1 MPDSHRPTDPPI
13 GRAVNDTGKR
23 LARAFDA
30 ALSEAGGTLPT
41 WLILLALKQQ
51 RWRTQL
57 DLAQAVGI
65 GNPTLTHHVDALE
78 RAGLVARVRD
88 QDDRRVIRLELTEAG
103 EAMFQRLRRVAT
115 SHDRRVT
122 RGFSNAE
129 LAQLRRLLERID
141 ANVEE

>member
-1 MPDSHRPTDPPI
+1 MPDSHRPTERPI
-13 GRAVNDTGKR
+13 GPAVHDAGKR
-23 LARAFDA
+23 LARAFDE
-30 ALSEAGGTLPT
+30 ALSEAGGTLPM

-57 DLAQAVGI
+57 ELAEAVGI

-88 QDDRRVIRLELTEAG
+88 QDDRRVIRLELTDPG

-115 SHDRRVT
+115 SFNRRLT
-122 RGFSNAE
+122 SGFSSEE
-129 LAQLRRLLERID
+129 LAQLRRLLERLA
-141 ANVEE
+141 ANVAE